1 MNQTTNIK
9 ITHMVSDSSRLQ
21 ASFHVNTNSWFR
33 LNIQYRNSHDA
44 VKSSIYIDG
53 LPYGETWF
61 PSTKEGKL
69 KELVELPFTIG
80 DHTLVIEFINKTI
93 VVDNVTFE
101 AASEPIRP
109 IPSFSLNN
117 PDASEEAKELM
128 SYLKSIY
135 GKKILSGQQTTYTI
149 ATELDAIRKITGKL
163 PAVRGFDLL
172 SYSPACDTPNQ
183 SDHCM
188 EEIENN
194 QGAIEA
200 AIDWAKNKN
209 GIVTFCWHW
218 FSPIKGEDKSF
229 YSKFT
234 NFNAARSVIPG
245 TMEFEAVIH
254 DIDSIAVHLKKLEA
268 EHIPVLWRPLH
279 EADGDWFWWGGN
291 SDTFKKL
298 YRLLYDR
305 LTNHHKINNLIWV
318 LNVLGNDYY
327 PGDEFVDLVSADQY
341 PPAYQYGPLTC
352 VYNHI
357 ADYNPDK
364 AAALGEIG
372 TFPNPDLIRE
382 TKTPWLWFVT
392 WCGGFITS
400 EDYTK
405 HDYVKYVYN
414 HPDVIT
420 LDDLK

>member
-1 MNQTTNIK
+1 MNNTNTNL
-9 ITHMVSDSSRLQ
+9 ITHMLLDSSRLQ
-21 ASFHVNTNSWFR
+21 VSFRINLSSWYR
-33 LNIQYRNSHDA
+33 INIQYRNLQDA
-44 VKSSIYIDG
+44 AKSSVYIDG
-53 LPYGETWF
+53 IPYGETWF
-61 PSTKEGKL
+61 VTAKEKNTIDL
-69 KELVELPFTIG
+69 LDLPFSEG
-80 DHTLVIEFINKTI
+80 DHTLVIEFIHKTV
-93 VVDNVTFE
+93 VVDNVTME
-101 AASEPIRP
+101 AIKEPEHTT
-109 IPSFSLNN
+109 PSFTLNN
-117 PDASEEAKELM
+117 PYASQEAKDLM
-128 SYLKSIY
+128 SYLKSIH

-149 ATELDAIRKITGKL
+149 ATELDTIKKITGKL

-183 SDHCM
+183 SEHCT

-200 AIDWAKNKN
+200 AIDWAKNKK

-234 NFNAARSVIPG
+234 NFNASKSVIPG
-245 TMEFEAVIH
+245 TDEFKALIH
-254 DIDSIAVHLKKLEA
+254 DIDCIAVHLKRLEE
-268 EHIPVLWRPLH
+268 EHIPILWRPLH

-291 SDTFKKL
+291 PDTFKKL

-318 LNVLGNDYY
+318 LNVLGDDYY
-327 PGDEFVDLVSADQY
+327 PGDEYVDLVSADQY

-357 ADYNPDK
+357 SSYNPDK

-372 TFPNPDLIRE
+372 TFPNPDLIFAN
-382 TKTPWLWFVT
+382 KTPWLWFVT

-405 HDYVKYVYN
+405 HEYVNYVYN
-414 HPDVIT
+414 HPHVIT
-420 LDDLK
+420 LEDL